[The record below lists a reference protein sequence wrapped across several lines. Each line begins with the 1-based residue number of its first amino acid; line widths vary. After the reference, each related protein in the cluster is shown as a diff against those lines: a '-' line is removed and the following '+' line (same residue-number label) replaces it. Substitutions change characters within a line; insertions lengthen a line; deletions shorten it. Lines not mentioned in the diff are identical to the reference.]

1 MTHLSGRIRRQFD
14 RSAAELYDQN
24 AAVQRYMTVQLVRL
38 IRDELQPPP
47 HSRLARIPADH
58 LPVLEI
64 GCGTGLLTE
73 RLAALLPPGGEMT
86 AADLSPAMLEAA
98 RNRLGARRGRSDRV
112 SGAPR
117 ESSVPT
123 PASPEFPD
131 TRPDSVRFLRADIE
145 KWAADAP
152 ASSYGLIA
160 SSACFQWFTR
170 PAQTLFHLRR
180 LLKPGGKLM
189 FATFGPATFTELHRS
204 FDKAYRSM
212 EVPPQ
217 RHGLSFH
224 SGDEWTDML
233 REAGFGEIR
242 TTRLVRT
249 EYFPNVALF
258 LKSVKALGASTT
270 NALQVP
276 GLSPRRLFGGMFQH
290 YEKEFGTQGRIPVTY
305 ELLLIRAT

>member
-14 RSAAELYDQN
+14 RSAAGLYDQN
-24 AAVQRYMTVQLVRL
+24 AAVQRYMTAQLVRL

-47 HSRLARIPADH
+47 HSRLARIPANH
-58 LPVLEI
+58 QPVLEI

-98 RNRLGARRGRSDRV
+98 KNRLDARSGRSDRG
-112 SGAPR
+112 SAAPR
-117 ESSVPT
+117 ESSAT
-123 PASPEFPD
+123 ASASPEFPD
-131 TRPDSVRFLRADIE
+131 TRPDSVRFLLADIE

-224 SGDEWTDML
+224 GGDEWTDML
-233 REAGFGEIR
+233 RQAGFGEIR
-242 TTRLVRT
+242 TTRNVRT

-276 GLSPRRLFGGMFQH
+276 GLSPRRLFGGMFEH
-290 YEKEFGTQGRIPVTY
+290 YEKDFGTQGRIPVTY

>member
-14 RSAAELYDQN
+14 RSAAGLYDQN
-24 AAVQRYMTVQLVRL
+24 AAVQRYMTAQLARL

-47 HSRLARIPADH
+47 HSRFPASADH
-58 LPVLEI
+58 LPMLEI

-98 RNRLGARRGRSDRV
+98 RNRLGARSGRSDRGP
-112 SGAPR
+112 GAPR
-117 ESSVPT
+117 ESSAPA
-123 PASPEFPD
+123 PASPGFPD
-131 TRPDSVRFLRADIE
+131 NRPDSVRFLQADIE
-145 KWAADAP
+145 EWAADAP

-160 SSACFQWFTR
+160 SSACFQWFNR

-189 FATFGPATFTELHRS
+189 FATFGPATFTELHCS

-217 RHGLSFH
+217 RHGLSFLG
-224 SGDEWTDML
+224 GDEWTDML
-233 REAGFGEIR
+233 RQAGFDEIR

-276 GLSPRRLFGGMFQH
+276 GLSPRRLFGGMFEH
-290 YEKEFGTQGRIPVTY
+290 YEKDFGTQGRIPVTY